1 MIRVLVV
8 DDHRLVRAGLI
19 TLLEAAGDIE
29 VAGEAADGRQA
40 LEAARA
46 VAPDVVLMDLSM
58 PVLDG
63 VAATRLLLQE
73 RPQARVVA
81 LTSFS
86 DRQRVNDVLA
96 AGAIGYLLKDSRP
109 DELLAAVRSAAEG
122 HAPLD
127 PRVAGALLPGR
138 EPPAADLLSEREKQ
152 VLRLAAAGL
161 ANKQIARRLGIS
173 ESTVKVHIG
182 NIFRQIGVRDR
193 TSAALW
199 AREHLP
205 SPPSLQV
212 VLVCLVPVSRYPEP
226 CSRWLPPRCY
236 GCHNVDLR
244 TYVLWQ
250 PCVRW

>member
-19 TLLEAAGDIE
+19 SLLEAAADIE
-29 VAGEAADGRQA
+29 VVAEAADGQQA

-46 VAPDVVLMDLSM
+46 TRPAVVLMDLSM

-63 VAATRLLLQE
+63 VEATRMLAREQ
-73 RPQARVVA
+73 PGTRVVA

-86 DRQRVNDVLA
+86 DRQRVTGVLA

-109 DELLAAVRSAAEG
+109 EDLLAAVRAAADG

-127 PRVAGALLPGR
+127 PRIAGALLPGQQP
-138 EPPAADLLSEREKQ
+138 PPAELLSDREKQ
-152 VLRLAAAGL
+152 VLTLAAQGL

-173 ESTVKVHIG
+173 ESTVKVHVG
-182 NIFRQIGVRDR
+182 SIFRRIGVRDR

-199 AREHLP
+199 ARENLAG
-205 SPPSLQV
+205 
-212 VLVCLVPVSRYPEP
+212 PE
-226 CSRWLPPRCY
+226 R
-236 GCHNVDLR
+236 
-244 TYVLWQ
+244 
-250 PCVRW
+250 